1 MHYQKKRERKTEIR
15 IVLHRKSDLIMG
27 WFDNVSVNKIELLNV
42 DKVEDREVKV
52 TLSNGTEVHIV
63 ACYESWQQ
71 YGGTTEELGLTV
83 DIAERYNAWLHGE
96 EDM

>member
-1 MHYQKKRERKTEIR
+1 
-15 IVLHRKSDLIMG
+15 MG

-52 TLSNGTEVHIV
+52 TLSNGTEIHIV
-63 ACYESWQQ
+63 PCYESW
-71 YGGTTEELGLTV
+71 EELGLTV

-96 EDM
+96 EGYNEELF